1 MKAFA
6 DTMMKMLDSVES
18 VRDPQMMAKKLND
31 YAQGADKVFNAL
43 KERVESGDKSAEF
56 EMQQHMLNNELGD
69 RAYLL
74 CLVRFWSR
82 LSCLCVRWAGL
93 CV

>member
-1 MKAFA
+1 MFIQQGRQAVTAFA
-6 DTMMKMLDSVES
+6 DVMTKMLDSVES
-18 VRDPQMMAKKLND
+18 VRDPQKMAEKLYN

-69 RAYLL
+69 RALVQFVYL
-74 CLVRFWSR
+74 FM
-82 LSCLCVRWAGL
+82 
-93 CV
+93 